1 MMKLVP
7 AGLGLLAALALLPF
21 ALDWRSP
28 FLFAVRPLALKGL
41 IALPLGLILGQA
53 GLLWTSRSDQRALK
67 GIASLG
73 LLIAVLVLTATLALE
88 ARFHWARGRVL
99 HADPNRLE
107 KMGRHL
113 IVGYTDPAEVRELIR
128 LGAISGVFLSS
139 RNVLGKSVTEIRR
152 LVESFQRIRQ
162 EQGLPPL
169 WIATDQEGGIVSRLS
184 PPLTHQPALSEI
196 VERYSDVPRRRR
208 AVRQYAETQGRGLA
222 EVGVNL
228 NFAPVVDLNHQVVNP
243 DDRYTRIYQR
253 AISHDPAVVARVA
266 GWYCAALE
274 EAGVRC
280 TLKHFPGLGR
290 VFEDTHL
297 GHADLAASV
306 AELTKTDW
314 LPFRVLMR
322 AGRAFTMLGHVRLTA
337 VDGDRPVSL
346 SPAVIAGMIRGD
358 WNHDGVLI
366 TDNFSMYAVYRSSSG
381 IGYGSVRALNAGV
394 DLILVSYDPDQ
405 YYPVMHALLKADRL
419 GKLDREALQRSE
431 QRLARAIKFIRH

>member
-1 MMKLVP
+1 MMKLVL
-7 AGLGLLAALALLPF
+7 AGLGLLAALVVLPF

-28 FLFAVRPLALKGL
+28 FLFAIRPLAFKGL

-53 GLLWTSRSDQRALK
+53 RLLWTSRSEQRALK

-73 LLIAVLVLTATLALE
+73 LIIAVLVLTATLTLE
-88 ARFHWARGRVL
+88 ARFHWARGQVL
-99 HADPNRLE
+99 HADPNKLE
-107 KMGRHL
+107 QLGRHL
-113 IVGYTDPAEVRELIR
+113 IVGYTDPAEVRELVR
-128 LGAISGVFLSS
+128 LRAIAGIFLSS
-139 RNVLGKSVTEIRR
+139 RNVHGKSVTEIRR

-162 EQGLPPL
+162 EQSLPPL
-169 WIATDQEGGIVSRLS
+169 WIATDQEGGVVSRLS
-184 PPLTHQPALSEI
+184 PPLTHQPPLSEI
-196 VERYSDVPRRRR
+196 VARNSDMAQRRR

-297 GHADLAASV
+297 GHANLAASV
-306 AELTKTDW
+306 TELTKTDW

-322 AGRAFTMLGHVRLTA
+322 DSRAFTMLGHVRLTA
-337 VDGDRPVSL
+337 IDSDRPVSL

-381 IGYGSVRALNAGV
+381 IDNGSVQAINSGV

-405 YYPVMHALLKADRL
+405 YYPVMNALLKADRL